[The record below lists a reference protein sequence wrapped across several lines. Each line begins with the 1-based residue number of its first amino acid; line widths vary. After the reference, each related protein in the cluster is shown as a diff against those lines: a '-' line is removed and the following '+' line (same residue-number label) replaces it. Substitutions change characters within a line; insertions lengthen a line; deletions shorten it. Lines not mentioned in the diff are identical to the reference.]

1 MGKQGFKDFAGN
13 PYIYQESTIS
23 SAIGLDD
30 GTNTFK
36 IEVEP
41 AAGATPLASQLT
53 IDPAINGNVTITPN
67 GIGNLIVSTGI
78 IASNGNITAAS
89 ANIVASFGD
98 IQADSGDLIL
108 PLGNIN
114 LGASIGS
121 NGSLI
126 IGANGGPARWAHL
139 TSTGSTIA
147 ITEGAN
153 TLNLE
158 TGASVA
164 TTYTTDAGNASP
176 ALGVLTVTGGNNIG
190 TTGAGSTVTINLDGT
205 TDHTVQIG
213 NATGSLT
220 SLAAATD
227 GQIIIGSTGLD
238 PVVGDLTS
246 TDGSLTVTGGAG
258 TLNID
263 TPDVLR
269 TDTGFG
275 TWGGA
280 GDYFDDTTLGDFTI
294 LRPGTGY
301 IKGIAVSWTAPQ
313 TVSGLT
319 AGNTYI
325 IYIDNTGTIGKTTNF
340 SEAIFTENIPLFECL
355 RDSTPIT
362 NNQIT
367 VKENHPYKF
376 PVSVSFYAHE
386 VIGCVIEN
394 NENGANI
401 TLNGTRGIQINGDDE
416 LSDHGLY
423 TDIPDSAGVGVTFHM
438 MYTDGAGKWATQNI
452 TDTFSG
458 YWNNAGTA
466 TVLTATKFGVYTLY
480 VSKDTIT
487 TTTPTYYAV
496 LNTAEYNNLTAAN
509 TAISNGTISKISGE
523 LSSLELAQL
532 GYIVYSQASN
542 SIVNVIIAKGTL
554 KQTISTAGSSTASLI
569 TTNTTN
575 FDGILSVA
583 DTNVQSALETIDEFG
598 KNLTD
603 HAVVVGNGNG
613 QPLGVIAVGATGE
626 TLMGVTGNDPA
637 WTGSPS
643 FSGSVTAGT
652 TLTASNGDL
661 TLTDGDVLIYNRDS
675 ATTSP
680 ILSFNKN
687 RAGAALTSGDLV
699 GTLKFSGYDGT
710 QYTDGARITS
720 TSSGTI
726 ASTRVASNLQFY
738 THPDS
743 AAANPTLRMTIA
755 STGATTIASPD
766 AGTGLTVSGGG
777 ITCTSGAITASSG
790 NVVITSGNLN
800 LPNTTVTGAVG
811 VINFNSTRFITNY
824 GTNNTFVGQG
834 SGSVTAGIGS
844 FNTGVGFESL
854 KVITTGTRNA
864 CLGDSTGITIA
875 DGHANTLFGTSTG
888 SAVTSGV
895 YNCYLGKSVGYVT
908 TTGSYNVVIGPGS
921 GSNSNGTGYGAGSSM
936 STSASSNIY
945 ITNDGASESNT
956 IRIGTQGSGD
966 KQQNKA
972 YIAGIYNTAVGA
984 TAGVVLSDSS
994 HQLGGLAGAAGQVL
1008 QGGTKPAF
1016 STTTYPSTT
1025 AKGDILAASAANT
1038 ITTIGAGTTGQVLQA
1053 VTSDKP
1059 AYSTATYPST
1069 AAIGDVLVASAANTI
1084 GVVAGGSATT
1094 GYVLTA
1100 TNGSAPSFQAPA
1112 GGGITWSEE
1121 TGATVALA
1129 ADKGYIMNR
1138 GTAITA
1144 TLPGTCAIGKVIR
1157 IAGKG
1162 DGLTVIA
1169 QNANQMIHFGSS
1181 TTTTGV
1187 GGSLTATH
1195 KRDCVEL
1202 LCVVADLEFE
1212 VLSSQGNWTIA

>member
-423 TDIPDSAGVGVTFHM
+423 TDIPDSAGVAVSFRI
-438 MYTDGAGKWATQNI
+438 MYTDAVGKWAQQTVTNL
-452 TDTFSG
+452 FSG
-458 YWNNAGTA
+458 YYNNAGTP
-466 TVLTATKFGVYTLY
+466 TALDGSKFGVYTLY
-480 VSKDTIT
+480 VSKDSLN
-487 TTTPTYYAV
+487 TTTPTYYAI
-496 LNTAEYNNLTAAN
+496 LNTSQYNNITAAN
-509 TAISNGTISKISGE
+509 TAISNGTIAKSSNE
-523 LSSLELAQL
+523 LTKLEEAQL
-532 GYIVYSQASN
+532 GYIIYSQATN
-542 SIVNVIIAKGTL
+542 SIVSVIIEKSTL
-554 KQTISTAGSSTASLI
+554 KPTISTGGTSTASLV
-569 TTNTTN
+569 TTNVTN
-575 FDGILSVA
+575 FDGILSA
-583 DTNVQSALETIDEFG
+583 ANTNVQSALETIDEFG

-603 HAVVVGNGNG
+603 KALVVGNGNG
-613 QPLGVIAVGATGE
+613 QPLGVISVGATG
-626 TLMGVTGNDPA
+626 TILTGVTANDPT
-637 WTGSPS
+637 WT
-643 FSGSVTAGT
+643 
-652 TLTASNGDL
+652 
-661 TLTDGDVLIYNRDS
+661 
-675 ATTSP
+675 
-680 ILSFNKN
+680 
-687 RAGAALTSGDLV
+687 
-699 GTLKFSGYDGT
+699 
-710 QYTDGARITS
+710 
-720 TSSGTI
+720 
-726 ASTRVASNLQFY
+726 
-738 THPDS
+738 
-743 AAANPTLRMTIA
+743 
-755 STGATTIASPD
+755 
-766 AGTGLTVSGGG
+766 
-777 ITCTSGAITASSG
+777 
-790 NVVITSGNLN
+790 
-800 LPNTTVTGAVG
+800 
-811 VINFNSTRFITNY
+811 
-824 GTNNTFVGQG
+824 
-834 SGSVTAGIGS
+834 
-844 FNTGVGFESL
+844 
-854 KVITTGTRNA
+854 
-864 CLGDSTGITIA
+864 
-875 DGHANTLFGTSTG
+875 
-888 SAVTSGV
+888 
-895 YNCYLGKSVGYVT
+895 
-908 TTGSYNVVIGPGS
+908 
-921 GSNSNGTGYGAGSSM
+921 
-936 STSASSNIY
+936 
-945 ITNDGASESNT
+945 
-956 IRIGTQGSGD
+956 
-966 KQQNKA
+966 
-972 YIAGIYNTAVGA
+972 
-984 TAGVVLSDSS
+984 
-994 HQLGGLAGAAGQVL
+994 
-1008 QGGTKPAF
+1008 
-1016 STTTYPSTT
+1016 
-1025 AKGDILAASAANT
+1025 
-1038 ITTIGAGTTGQVLQA
+1038 
-1053 VTSDKP
+1053 
-1059 AYSTATYPST
+1059 TATYPATSSQGDVIYSSADNIITGLAKDANATRYLSNTGASNNPAWAQVNLTNGVTGVLPAANGGVLAWTEVT
-1069 AAIGDVLVASAANTI
+1069 AATVSLVANNA
-1084 GVVAGGSATT
+1084 
-1094 GYVLTA
+1094 
-1100 TNGSAPSFQAPA
+1100 
-1112 GGGITWSEE
+1112 
-1121 TGATVALA
+1121 
-1129 ADKGYIMNR
+1129 YIMNR
-1138 GTAITA
+1138 ATLITA
-1144 TLPGTCAIGKVIR
+1144 TLPASAAQGTIIKITGIG
-1157 IAGKG
+1157 AGG
-1162 DGLTVIA
+1162 FTIA
-1169 QNANQMIHFGSS
+1169 QNANQTIYFS
-1181 TTTTGV
+1181 TSNTTTGIA
-1187 GGSLTATH
+1187 GSLSSSHA
-1195 KRDCVEL
+1195 RDSVEL
-1202 LCVVADLEFE
+1202 VCVVTDL
-1212 VLSSQGNWTIA
+1212 SWNCTASIGNLLIA